1 MRVSSVN
8 VLMCVPVLVV
18 WGAVWLR
25 HFLSKRRRRTRQ
37 AEWEELARH
46 HTELD
51 RELDR
56 LWYGR

>member
-1 MRVSSVN
+1 
-8 VLMCVPVLVV
+8 MCVPVLVV

-25 HFLSKRRRRTRQ
+25 HFLWKRRRRARQ
-37 AEWEELARH
+37 AQWEALARH

>member
-1 MRVSSVN
+1 
-8 VLMCVPVLVV
+8 MCVPVLVV

-25 HFLSKRRRRTRQ
+25 NFQWKRRRRVRQ

-46 HTELD
+46 HSDLD
-51 RELDR
+51 HELDR